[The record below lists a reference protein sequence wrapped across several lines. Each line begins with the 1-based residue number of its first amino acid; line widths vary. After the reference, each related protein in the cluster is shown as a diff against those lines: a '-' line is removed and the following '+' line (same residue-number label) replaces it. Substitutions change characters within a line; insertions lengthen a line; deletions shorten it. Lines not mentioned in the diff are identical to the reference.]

1 MKKYGWKARVLGL
14 TLIMAVS
21 MVACGEKVDM
31 DVAGQAGQESDS
43 VETPDSTTEA
53 GGSTE
58 TDSGESADNSSQTG
72 NTIENIT
79 TNKEDILS
87 NLTDRYIETVFWEDL
102 DGNGEQEYLVIEN
115 DTNYGSLTMYFNEE
129 PVYKYE
135 EELRIIGV
143 DAKEYIDLDKD
154 GEKEI
159 FVSFLPSVNSMPLEE
174 WFVLKQGES
183 GWELLE
189 MYHYGEDMLD
199 NGFPLSVTLQEKDYQ
214 LLIACEGCEKTI
226 PYDATDH
233 YAEKEKEKEFGDP
246 SYDAYTE
253 SNFEKDDIVGGT
265 CAWGVWYIRSGV
277 YEGENCLIAEHGL
290 QGPGG
295 KYDFYG
301 CVDVYFNYDKAG
313 KVAILN
319 LEFRPAVTEAPAA
332 TAEPEAVT
340 SLVLSNERVAEC
352 TPKELIQLAYEECQ
366 RVYSKLNAS
375 LYVGNGN
382 LAGKDMEL
390 PGLGGG
396 WYEVLDKD
404 FTGIQDIKGYAEAVL
419 TPAFAEEEFYEGLF
433 GGERPAIAEVEGK
446 LYTQLFDGPGLEDC
460 QEITITK
467 NQDGQLHA
475 NLAVDAFHN
484 EAVYYMKLRL
494 VQEENGWRV
503 SDLYYLEDEHKPKEK
518 GKLFMMEPLK
528 ENTELS
534 EGVTVIPLPMNAT
547 VSVDLDGDGIE
558 ELVKTS
564 ICKDNGFCF
573 ETPIVRVD
581 DYVFDEEYMQEMVR
595 LYMESPDVA
604 TWYLF
609 DIDVNDGY
617 KEIGLY
623 EDGPSGDP
631 YTTLLRYH
639 DGQLREIGGFSD
651 KPIADDDMYFAEY
664 DGDYLKYIEKIDRS
678 QIRILVPGDGMIFAT
693 QRMDVMETNF
703 AEGLWQLENT
713 ESFEEAILELRLRD
727 MYEFIGY
734 GSDRGEYTPTVRD
747 TLQVFTEPDFDAEII
762 TLTQGETLDIYRY
775 YPIEER
781 LGWVQLAFHNRESFG
796 WIFVSGYDSIYQV
809 DEDGAGVEYAGY
821 DLIKDL
827 SYAD

>member
-1 MKKYGWKARVLGL
+1 MKRVGWKTRVLGL
-14 TLIMAVS
+14 TLTMAVS

-31 DVAGQAGQESDS
+31 DVAEQAGQVSDN
-43 VETPDSTTEA
+43 VEKPDSTTETGGTTETEGSAETRGTTEA
-53 GGSTE
+53 GDGAE
-58 TDSGESADNSSQTG
+58 TDSGESADNSPQTEKDK
-72 NTIENIT
+72 EN
-79 TNKEDILS
+79 
-87 NLTDRYIETVFWEDL
+87 IETVSWEDL

-129 PVYKYE
+129 PVYKHE

-174 WFVLKQGES
+174 WFVLKQGEN

-199 NGFPLSVTLQEKDYQ
+199 NGFPLNVTLQEMDYQ

-226 PYDATDH
+226 PYDATAH

-246 SYDAYTE
+246 SYDAYVQ
-253 SNFEKDDIVGGT
+253 SNFEKGDIVGGT
-265 CAWGVWYIRSGV
+265 CAWGVWYIRPGL

-313 KVAILN
+313 KIAILN
-319 LEFRPAVTEAPAA
+319 LEFRPDVTEAPAA
-332 TAEPEAVT
+332 T
-340 SLVLSNERVAEC
+340 
-352 TPKELIQLAYEECQ
+352 
-366 RVYSKLNAS
+366 
-375 LYVGNGN
+375 G
-382 LAGKDMEL
+382 
-390 PGLGGG
+390 
-396 WYEVLDKD
+396 
-404 FTGIQDIKGYAEAVL
+404 
-419 TPAFAEEEFYEGLF
+419 
-433 GGERPAIAEVEGK
+433 
-446 LYTQLFDGPGLEDC
+446 
-460 QEITITK
+460 
-467 NQDGQLHA
+467 
-475 NLAVDAFHN
+475 
-484 EAVYYMKLRL
+484 
-494 VQEENGWRV
+494 
-503 SDLYYLEDEHKPKEK
+503 DEHKPKENEE
-518 GKLFMMEPLK
+518 LFMMEPLK
-528 ENTELS
+528 ENTELP
-534 EGVTVIPLPMNAT
+534 EGETVIPLPMNAT
-547 VSVDLDGDGIE
+547 VSVDLDGDGTE

-564 ICKDNGFCF
+564 ICKDNGIFY

-581 DYVFDEEYMQEMVR
+581 DYVFDEEYMQEIVR

-639 DGQLREIGGFSD
+639 DGQLRKIGGFSD
-651 KPIADDDMYFAEY
+651 KPIANDDIYFAEY

-678 QIRILVPGDGMIFAT
+678 QICIQVLGDGSVYAT

-703 AEGLWQLENT
+703 AEGLWRLEEA
-713 ESFEEAILELRLRD
+713 ESFEKASLELQLRD
-727 MYEFIGY
+727 MYEFTGY
-734 GSDRGEYTPTVRD
+734 GFDRGEFTPTVRD
-747 TLQVFTEPDFDAEII
+747 TLQVFAEPDFEAEII

-781 LGWVQLAFHNRESFG
+781 KGWVQLAYYNRESFG
-796 WIFVSGYDSIYQV
+796 WIFVSGYDDIYQV
-809 DEDGAGVEYAGY
+809 DENGEGVEYAGY